1 MNETITIQIGNT
13 ANYIGS
19 HLWNSRYETYN
30 DNDDDDNDECQPSPT
45 LYHNNNSRSCN
56 KYYPRCVIVESSANL
71 RSFDAL
77 HQKISS
83 SSMTSSSGYSQ
94 SGASSVISD
103 SIPWGGKMQTSY
115 HSSITANAP
124 ANDLSNEDK
133 DKYHSWLV
141 YLISSLQL
149 HQLLIIE
156 E

>member
-30 DNDDDDNDECQPSPT
+30 DDDEYQPSPT
-45 LYHNNNSRSCN
+45 LYHNNNSRSNN

-77 HQKISS
+77 HQRISS
-83 SSMTSSSGYSQ
+83 SSITSSGGYSQ
-94 SGASSVISD
+94 SGASSVSD
-103 SIPWGGKMQTSY
+103 SIPWGGKIQASY
-115 HSSITANAP
+115 HSSINANAT

-133 DKYHSWLV
+133 DKYHSW
-141 YLISSLQL
+141 
-149 HQLLIIE
+149 
-156 E
+156 